1 MFMIIVLLAAL
12 LSSQPSAA
20 QTPIRPSNEKTV
32 TVETMLKSNDSEQHN
47 MLYISPPILP
57 LTELFD
63 GTVNQWITELSEQD
77 EFTDWQSST
86 VQWDR
91 QPLGP
96 GLHGWIVI
104 ITDRGQELGYLV
116 VTVDPEGNYHL
127 SEYGHGEYPLF
138 SEQTLYRSLV
148 QHELIDSSLSFEQFL
163 ADSHMTR
170 ERIYLSPLQNIW
182 LFTTGD
188 ESYQIDAKTG
198 DLMSIDAQI
207 LDQIMKQEA
216 GDHSWTA
223 PTADTQQLQQSV
235 RLPAFDPYYDLGWIL
250 KPSSTIRDLQQLQA
264 SLNSGQLLTF
274 VTDLYDDTV
283 VYALSVTGYHQW
295 NAGDPFI
302 SIDQDGTRFIPA
314 QLMMQTGQYYLS
326 KHDPTDDTL
335 NPITHGGVVP

>member
-1 MFMIIVLLAAL
+1 MLTERQVYVMFIIVVLLAAL
-12 LSSQPSAA
+12 LNLQSSAA
-20 QTPIRPSNEKTV
+20 QAPIQPSNERTV
-32 TVETMLKSNDSEQHN
+32 TVEAMPKLDDSKQDK
-47 MLYISPPILP
+47 MLYISPPALP
-57 LTELFD
+57 LTELFA
-63 GTVNQWITELSEQD
+63 GTVNQWITELSKQK
-77 EFTDWQSST
+77 EFADWQST
-86 VQWDR
+86 TLQWDR

-116 VTVDPEGNYHL
+116 VSVDPDGNYRL

-138 SEQTLYRSLV
+138 SENTLYRSLV
-148 QHELIDSSLSFEQFL
+148 QHELIDSSISFEQFL

-182 LFTTGD
+182 LFTTGK

-198 DLMSIDAQI
+198 DLMSIDTQI
-207 LDQIMKQEA
+207 LEQIMKQETA
-216 GDHSWTA
+216 NHSWTA

-235 RLPAFDPYYDLGWIL
+235 QLPPFDPYFDLSWII
-250 KPSSTIRDLQQLQA
+250 KPPSTIKDLQQLQA

-283 VYALSVTGYHQW
+283 LYAFSVTGYHQW

-314 QLMMQTGQYYLS
+314 QLMMQTGRYYLTTY
-326 KHDPTDDTL
+326 DPTDDTL
-335 NPITHGGVVP
+335 